1 MVKRK
6 KNESRLDNT
15 AKASVKSK
23 GDQKKSEQVNKSFL
37 LADEQDDQSLKSFSL
52 SDLASF
58 KKLLTYASEY
68 KKGLLMGLF
77 LIMGSSLCALASAR
91 LMGKLVEEGLIP
103 ADSSSAYRFAL
114 GILGLEVSSLIFMW
128 LGRRLIS
135 LNSGL
140 SIYAVRLALFEHLQ
154 KLPIGF
160 YDRQPQGRV
169 VTRVTHDVEGIENF
183 FTGSLGRL
191 LNSGFMATLAI
202 VAMLVTD
209 FKLGSMLII
218 SILPSLL
225 FIYITRGWVR
235 KANRRLSK
243 ASSMLNAKL
252 SEFIN
257 GLEVIRSYG
266 LEDWSKQQ
274 YDHQVEEYRTGHL
287 KANFLYGWT
296 RPLVSLLC
304 NAPLLVLIWF
314 GGARVLEGS
323 MQVGLFVTFI
333 RYCERFYMPIMNLAR
348 EVHVIQQAFTS
359 TERVA
364 SFLNHDEEEV
374 SLGKDGTQHVEG
386 LQGEIEFKDL
396 WMAYSGE
403 NWVLKGLQFKIETG
417 QKVGLVGTTGCG
429 KTTTVSLLSRLY
441 EFQKGELLIDGQ
453 DIRQFERSSLRKNI
467 GFVGQDAII
476 FKGTLR
482 ENLTVNESLRDEEIL
497 KACEITGLT
506 KAMAAQNKDL
516 DSLVYDAGANL
527 SVGERQLV
535 ALTRVLINNPSILIL
550 DEATANIDPWYE
562 ALIHKAVDAVMDGR
576 TCLIIAHR
584 LATLESCDQIMV
596 FDQGRLVEKGTREE
610 LFSGQGHF
618 AKLHEAAEFSSAD

>member
-1 MVKRK
+1 M
-6 KNESRLDNT
+6 
-15 AKASVKSK
+15 
-23 GDQKKSEQVNKSFL
+23 
-37 LADEQDDQSLKSFSL
+37 LADEQDDSSVKSFSL
-52 SDLASF
+52 GDLASF
-58 KKLLTYASEY
+58 KKLLSFAAPY
-68 KKGLLMGLF
+68 KKGIITGLI
-77 LIMGSSLCALASAR
+77 LIMGSSFAALGSAR

-103 ADSSSAYRFAL
+103 AVADKSYTFAI
-114 GILGLEVSSLIFMW
+114 GILLLEVSSLICMW

-135 LNSGL
+135 YNSGL
-140 SIYAVRLALFEHLQ
+140 SIYSIRLALFHHLQ
-154 KLPIGF
+154 KLPISF

-191 LNSGFMATLAI
+191 LNSGFMAILAI
-202 VAMLVTD
+202 IAMLVTD
-209 FKLGSMLII
+209 ARLGSILII
-218 SILPSLL
+218 SIIPSLI
-225 FIYITRGWVR
+225 FIYVTRGYVR
-235 KANRRLSK
+235 TANRRLSK

-257 GLEVIRSYG
+257 GLEVIRSFG

-274 YDHQVEEYRTGHL
+274 YDHQIEEYRTGHL

-304 NAPLLVLIWF
+304 NAPLLVLVWF
-314 GGARVLEGS
+314 GGHRVLEGT
-323 MQVGLFVTFI
+323 MEVGLFVTFI

-364 SFLNHDEEEV
+364 SFLNHDEEES
-374 SLGKDGTQHVEG
+374 SLGIDGDVEATRFRG
-386 LQGEIEFKDL
+386 DIEFRDL
-396 WMAYSGE
+396 WMAYNEE
-403 NWVLKGLQFKIETG
+403 NWVLKGINFKINAGE
-417 QKVGLVGTTGCG
+417 KIGLVGTTGCG

-441 EFQKGELLIDGQ
+441 EFQKGSLLIDDQ
-453 DIRQFERSSLRKNI
+453 DIRSFSRNSLRDTM
-467 GFVGQDAII
+467 GFVGQDAIL

-482 ENLTVNESLRDEEIL
+482 ENLSVEESLSDEEIL
-497 KACEITGLT
+497 KACEITGL
-506 KAMAAQNKDL
+506 KQAMQALEHGLDAQI
-516 DSLVYDAGANL
+516 YDGGVNI

-535 ALTRVLINNPSILIL
+535 ALTRVLIDNPSILIL

-562 ALIHKAVDAVMDGR
+562 SLIHKAVDAVMAGR

-596 FDQGRLVEKGTREE
+596 FDQGKLVEKGTQSE
-610 LFSGQGHF
+610 LFASKGHF
-618 AKLHEAAEFSSAD
+618 FNLHDAQKTSPQIH

>member
-1 MVKRK
+1 MNTK
-6 KNESRLDNT
+6 KKLKDSRG
-15 AKASVKSK
+15 K
-23 GDQKKSEQVNKSFL
+23 GDKPKQAQIDKSFM
-37 LADEQDDQSLKSFSL
+37 LADEQDDNSVKSFSL
-52 SDLASF
+52 GDLASF
-58 KKLLTYASEY
+58 KKLLSFAAPY
-68 KKGLLMGLF
+68 KKGIITGLI
-77 LIMGSSLCALASAR
+77 LIMGSSFAALGSAR

-103 ADSSSAYRFAL
+103 AVADKSYTFAT
-114 GILGLEVSSLIFMW
+114 GILLLEVSSLICMW

-135 LNSGL
+135 YNSGL
-140 SIYAVRLALFEHLQ
+140 SIYSIRLALFHHLQ
-154 KLPIGF
+154 KLPISF

-191 LNSGFMATLAI
+191 LNSGFMAILAI
-202 VAMLVTD
+202 IAMLVTD
-209 FKLGSMLII
+209 ARLGSILII
-218 SILPSLL
+218 SIIPSII
-225 FIYITRGWVR
+225 FIYATRGYVR
-235 KANRRLSK
+235 TANRRLSK

-257 GLEVIRSYG
+257 GLEVIRSFG

-304 NAPLLVLIWF
+304 NAPLLVLVWF
-314 GGARVLEGS
+314 GGHRVLEGT
-323 MQVGLFVTFI
+323 MEVGLFVTFI

-364 SFLNHDEEEV
+364 SFLNHDEEES
-374 SLGKDGTQHVEG
+374 SLGVDGDVEATHFEG
-386 LQGEIEFKDL
+386 NIEFRDL
-396 WMAYSGE
+396 WMAYNEE
-403 NWVLKGLQFKIETG
+403 NWVLKGINFKINAGE
-417 QKVGLVGTTGCG
+417 KIGLVGTTGCG

-441 EFQKGELLIDGQ
+441 EFQKGSLLIDNQ
-453 DIRQFERSSLRKNI
+453 DIRSFTRNSLRNTM
-467 GFVGQDAII
+467 GFVGQDAIL

-482 ENLTVNESLRDEEIL
+482 ENLTVEEKLSDEEIL
-497 KACEITGLT
+497 KACEITGL
-506 KAMAAQNKDL
+506 KQAMQALEHGLDAQI
-516 DSLVYDAGANL
+516 YDGGANI

-562 ALIHKAVDAVMDGR
+562 SLIHKAVDAVMDGR

-596 FDQGRLVEKGTREE
+596 FDQGKLVEKGTQSE
-610 LFSGQGHF
+610 LFASKGHF
-618 AKLHEAAEFSSAD
+618 FNLHDAQKTTPQMH

>member
-1 MVKRK
+1 MK
-6 KNESRLDNT
+6 K
-15 AKASVKSK
+15 SVKKSHSPKLSK
-23 GDQKKSEQVNKSFL
+23 LSKLSKDKLKVDKSFM
-37 LADEQDDQSLKSFSL
+37 LADEQDDNSLKSFSL
-52 SDLASF
+52 SDINSF
-58 KKLLTYASEY
+58 KRLLVFASEY
-68 KKGLLMGLF
+68 KKGIITGLA
-77 LIMGSSLCALASAR
+77 LIMGSSLCALFSAR

-103 ADSSSAYRFAL
+103 AAADKSYRFAL
-114 GILGLEVSSLIFMW
+114 MILGLEVISLFFMW

-140 SIYAVRLALFEHLQ
+140 SIYSVRLALFHHLQ

-191 LNSGFMATLAI
+191 LNSAFMATLAI

-209 FKLGSMLII
+209 LKLGSVLIL
-218 SILPSLL
+218 SIIPSIF
-225 FIYITRGWVR
+225 FIYATRGVVR
-235 KANRRLSK
+235 TANRRLSK

-252 SEFIN
+252 AEFIS
-257 GLEVIRSYG
+257 GIDVIRSYG
-266 LEDWSKQQ
+266 LEDWSMQQ

-304 NAPLLVLIWF
+304 NAPLLVLVWF
-314 GGARVLEGS
+314 GGTRVMEGT
-323 MQVGLFVTFI
+323 MEVGLFVTFI
-333 RYCERFYMPIMNLAR
+333 RYTERFYMPIMNLAR

-364 SFLNHDEEEV
+364 SFLNHEEEDIL
-374 SLGKDGTQHVEG
+374 LGRDGDIVAQHFEG
-386 LQGEIEFKDL
+386 KIEFKDL
-396 WMAYSGE
+396 WMAYNEE
-403 NWVLKGLQFKIETG
+403 NWVLKGIDFTIEAG
-417 QKVGLVGTTGCG
+417 QKIGLVGTTGCG

-441 EFQKGELLIDGQ
+441 EFQKGELLIDGK
-453 DIRQFERSSLRKNI
+453 DIRSYTRNSLRSNI
-467 GFVGQDAII
+467 GFVGQDAIL
-476 FKGTLR
+476 FRGTLR
-482 ENLTVNESLRDEEIL
+482 ENLTVEASLSDDDIIR
-497 KACEITGLT
+497 ACEITGL
-506 KAMAAQNKDL
+506 KQAMLANEHGLDAQ
-516 DSLVYDAGANL
+516 VYDAGANL

-562 ALIHKAVDAVMDGR
+562 SLIHKAVDAVMNNR

-584 LATLESCDQIMV
+584 LATLESCDQILV
-596 FDQGRLVEKGTREE
+596 FDQGKLVEKGAKQE
-610 LFSGQGHF
+610 LFASKGHF
-618 AKLHEAAEFSSAD
+618 FNLHNAQKAHPTTI

>member
-1 MVKRK
+1 M
-6 KNESRLDNT
+6 
-15 AKASVKSK
+15 
-23 GDQKKSEQVNKSFL
+23 
-37 LADEQDDQSLKSFSL
+37 LADEQDDSSVKSFSL
-52 SDLASF
+52 GDLASF
-58 KKLLTYASEY
+58 KKLLSFAAPY
-68 KKGLLMGLF
+68 KKGIISGLI
-77 LIMGSSLCALASAR
+77 LIMGSSFAALGSAR

-103 ADSSSAYRFAL
+103 AVADKSYKFAI
-114 GILGLEVSSLIFMW
+114 GILLLEVSSLIFMW

-135 LNSGL
+135 YNSGL
-140 SIYAVRLALFEHLQ
+140 SIYSIRLALFHHLQ
-154 KLPIGF
+154 KLPISF

-191 LNSGFMATLAI
+191 LNSGFMAILAI
-202 VAMLVTD
+202 IAMLVTD
-209 FKLGSMLII
+209 ARLGSILII
-218 SILPSLL
+218 SIIPSLI
-225 FIYITRGWVR
+225 FIYVTRGYVR
-235 KANRRLSK
+235 TANRRLSK

-257 GLEVIRSYG
+257 GLEVIRSFG

-274 YDHQVEEYRTGHL
+274 YDHQIEEYRTGHL

-304 NAPLLVLIWF
+304 NAPLLVLVWF
-314 GGARVLEGS
+314 GGHRVLEGT
-323 MQVGLFVTFI
+323 MEVGLFVTFI

-364 SFLNHDEEEV
+364 SFLNHDEEES
-374 SLGKDGTQHVEG
+374 SLGIDGEVVATHFRG
-386 LQGEIEFKDL
+386 DIEFRDL
-396 WMAYSGE
+396 WMAYNEE
-403 NWVLKGLQFKIETG
+403 NWVLKGINFKINAGE
-417 QKVGLVGTTGCG
+417 KIGLVGTTGCG

-441 EFQKGELLIDGQ
+441 EFQKGSLLIDDQ
-453 DIRQFERSSLRKNI
+453 DIRSFSRNSLRDTM
-467 GFVGQDAII
+467 GFVGQDAIL

-482 ENLTVNESLRDEEIL
+482 ENLSVEESLSDEEIL
-497 KACEITGLT
+497 KACEITGL
-506 KAMAAQNKDL
+506 KQAMQALEHGLDAQI
-516 DSLVYDAGANL
+516 YDGGANI

-562 ALIHKAVDAVMDGR
+562 SLIHKAVDAVMAGR

-596 FDQGRLVEKGTREE
+596 FDQGKLVEKGTQSE
-610 LFSGQGHF
+610 LFASKGHF
-618 AKLHEAAEFSSAD
+618 FNLHDAQKTSPQIH